1 MTGSYTPLYMLTC
14 QTTKLLV
21 FKLHVFLFKV
31 VSRVSYT
38 FLKGHV
44 NIGSVSLF
52 IGNSQ

>member
-14 QTTKLLV
+14 QRTKLVV

-38 FLKGHV
+38 FLIGHV